1 MSQETNGTHIQKS
14 AEDDEI
20 DLITLVKPL
29 WEGRKTI
36 VKTTLL
42 FMLIWLLTKVVCRCS
57 LITAMGFLEAVP
69 IREIAKRGSLF
80 ARGSQG

>member
-1 MSQETNGTHIQKS
+1 MLDFVAI
-14 AEDDEI
+14 
-20 DLITLVKPL
+20 
-29 WEGRKTI
+29 
-36 VKTTLL
+36 